1 MKDAFDQHSDM
12 DRDGNVTGG
21 NGKLLCLHNGKFDKT
36 MIRTL
41 VNTPCRKIIEKL
53 CSLFCDFDYFAQG
66 ADNSDSD
73 DLVFETR
80 L

>member
-1 MKDAFDQHSDM
+1 MKDVFDQHSDM

-41 VNTPCRKIIEKL
+41 VNTPFR
-53 CSLFCDFDYFAQG
+53 DFNYFAQG
-66 ADNSDSD
+66 VDDSDSD

>member
-1 MKDAFDQHSDM
+1 M

-53 CSLFCDFDYFAQG
+53 CSLFCDFNYFAQG